1 MQKCRSELDHPPP
14 GDVPSDT
21 PMGGALAGAKPDLR
35 AKYFSNLTGI
45 TLPPVRFPTKGKP
58 MGRHTK
64 YPYREWADGA
74 WHDVNPADYGR
85 TLASL
90 RSILHQYAKDN
101 RLKLRTAALSD
112 GRLSIRFE
120 KV

>member
-1 MQKCRSELDHPPP
+1 
-14 GDVPSDT
+14 
-21 PMGGALAGAKPDLR
+21 
-35 AKYFSNLTGI
+35 
-45 TLPPVRFPTKGKP
+45 
-58 MGRHTK
+58 MGRNTK

-85 TLASL
+85 SLASL

-101 RLKLRTAALSD
+101 RLTLRTASLRD

>member
-1 MQKCRSELDHPPP
+1 
-14 GDVPSDT
+14 
-21 PMGGALAGAKPDLR
+21 
-35 AKYFSNLTGI
+35 
-45 TLPPVRFPTKGKP
+45 
-58 MGRHTK
+58 
-64 YPYREWADGA
+64 
-74 WHDVNPADYGR
+74 VNPADYGR

>member
-1 MQKCRSELDHPPP
+1 M
-14 GDVPSDT
+14 
-21 PMGGALAGAKPDLR
+21 
-35 AKYFSNLTGI
+35 I
-45 TLPPVRFPTKGKP
+45 PTKGTI

-64 YPYREWADGA
+64 YPYTKWKDGA